1 MGRPGQDPVP
11 LAVDVHM
18 PCDPSDP
25 DLHLF
30 PSKHLLVTI
39 DVSRGGVHGAT
50 HSRTSKSQ

>member
-1 MGRPGQDPVP
+1 MGRPGQEPVP
-11 LAVDVHM
+11 VAVHM

-25 DLHLF
+25 DLHLL
-30 PSKHLLVTI
+30 PSKHLMGTI